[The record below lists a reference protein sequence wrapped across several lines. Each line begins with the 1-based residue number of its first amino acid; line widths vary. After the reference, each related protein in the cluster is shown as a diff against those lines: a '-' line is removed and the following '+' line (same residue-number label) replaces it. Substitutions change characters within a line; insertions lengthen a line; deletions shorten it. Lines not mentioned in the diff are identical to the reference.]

1 MAFVKRILLGL
12 LLCFS
17 AIFAEEVNGDSTAAA
32 AQDSTVAVTQD
43 STVAASS
50 DSSAAHESEE
60 SSGFSIRDVV
70 AWPFVH
76 ILQPIFGVA
85 IYPVA
90 QPIHYA
96 FDNGVIEKSV
106 ELITFGENKNIL
118 IYPAMNLKPGTS
130 TMLGAVYRH
139 RSILLNHD
147 YLVLEPYYFAN
158 GDWYLGFRYTK
169 QGIFGL
175 PLYVAFRAQRD
186 MNRDAYFIIPGT
198 KEQFVQPDS
207 STHFNWRL
215 SFPLNKSETWNMS
228 FATGIDLMNASLP
241 TNAKD
246 SILIDEKFPIESRGL
261 YQSYTEIPLEFGL
274 VFDNLDYSYAPTRG
288 SRMTFSAKYNF
299 VRDYEGVKYDAVW
312 IADDDGDGVPDEDGR
327 EMHKAYKFKD
337 DGNNHDYIRTE
348 LVFQHYFYLGK
359 TKNFHLSV
367 KEARQ
372 NRKFYLD
379 FSLDETLRT
388 WRPENVFNTLFE
400 RRVLAFQF
408 RMTDIWEME
417 KGETPYAAFPWMNTR
432 FPMRG
437 YNDAWAANH
446 VMGLSME
453 YRWPIDRFVDGV
465 VFNEY
470 GMHTNEFDEWSFDRY
485 YNSWGF
491 GVRVRQPNMY
501 FFRIQ
506 FGFHGLNGVNL
517 VMTIAPE
524 YR

>member
-1 MAFVKRILLGL
+1 MGFVKRIILAFLLA
-12 LLCFS
+12 FS
-17 AIFAEEVNGDSTAAA
+17 VSFAEEAVADS
-32 AQDSTVAVTQD
+32 VAT
-43 STVAASS
+43 SAS
-50 DSSAAHESEE
+50 DEE
-60 SSGFSIRDVV
+60 SSSFGFKDVV
-70 AWPFVH
+70 SWPLEH

-85 IYPVA
+85 VYPVA

-106 ELITFGENKNIL
+106 DLITFGENKNIL
-118 IYPAMNLKPGTS
+118 IYPAMNLKPGSS

-139 RSILLNHD
+139 RSIFLNRD

-169 QGIFGL
+169 QDIFGL
-175 PLYVAFRAQRD
+175 PLYAAFRLQQN

-207 STHFNWRL
+207 STYLNWRL
-215 SFPLNKSETWNMS
+215 SFPLNKAKTLDLS
-228 FATGIDLMNASLP
+228 FSAELELMRAGLP
-241 TNAKD
+241 TNVED
-246 SILIDEKFPIESRGL
+246 SILVDEKFSSGARGI
-261 YQSYTEIPLEFGL
+261 YQDFTEIPLEVAL
-274 VFDNLDYSYAPTRG
+274 YFDNLDYSYAPTRG
-288 SRMTFSAKYNF
+288 SRFSFRAAYNF
-299 VRDYEGVKYDAVW
+299 VRDYEGRRYDDVRF
-312 IADDDGDGVPDEDGR
+312 ADDDGDGEPDEGGR
-327 EMHKAYKFKD
+327 EVHQKYRFHD
-337 DGNNHDYIRTE
+337 DHANHDYIRTE
-348 LVFQHYFYLGK
+348 MIFQHYFYLGK
-359 TKNFHLSV
+359 AEKFHLSV

-372 NRKFYLD
+372 SRKFYLD

-388 WRPENVFNTLFE
+388 WRPENVLNTLFE

-408 RMTDIWEME
+408 RLTDTWEME
-417 KGETPYAAFPWMNTR
+417 KGEAPYDAFPWMNTR

-437 YNDAWAANH
+437 YSDAWAAKH

-470 GMHTNEFDEWSFDRY
+470 GMHTDEFDDWSFDRY

-524 YR
+524 YK